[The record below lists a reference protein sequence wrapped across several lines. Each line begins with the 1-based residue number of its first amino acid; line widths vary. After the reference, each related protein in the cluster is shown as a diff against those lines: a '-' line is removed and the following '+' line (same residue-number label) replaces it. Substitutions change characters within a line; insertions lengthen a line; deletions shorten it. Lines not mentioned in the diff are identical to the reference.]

1 MSSLFLGADKQSRS
15 LWMRQLRKCRSALS
29 TGHPSIQFIHVGYN
43 GSVNCVLVFP
53 TRANGHSK
61 HMKAQLDTF
70 TLEPNSCACLCLIY
84 KVHIWHTHDKYFLLI
99 HIFKTPPP
107 QFHGYLTPVQNSSTP
122 WGAGDSSNGSS
133 ELTRPG
139 NTAAAGS
146 SVATRNWNAQPF
158 IEIKKGKRL
167 NEDSVSQSL
176 AWIVNLMV
184 KNLMNS

>member
-70 TLEPNSCACLCLIY
+70 TLEPNSCACSCLIY

-107 QFHGYLTPVQNSSTP
+107 PISWIFDSSTKFKHAMGR
-122 WGAGDSSNGSS
+122 WRFLQRLERVNAAWQHCRRRLISCDSKLKRS
-133 ELTRPG
+133 
-139 NTAAAGS
+139 AIH
-146 SVATRNWNAQPF
+146 WN
-158 IEIKKGKRL
+158 
-167 NEDSVSQSL
+167 
-176 AWIVNLMV
+176 
-184 KNLMNS
+184 